1 MVGSFICG
9 GNSLP
14 REEEDHK
21 FHSAD
26 SSPRKSSSRSKNPYS
41 DRGLDRF
48 TVLLAEIE
56 EKRQKIYSELDPDEI
71 SLVRFVYSNDN
82 SIKPIVVMAK
92 GKRDQTKNR
101 SKSGPLSSHHTHPAA
116 APAVVHEKSAETAA
130 EKKNKEKK
138 GKLNLQRLKQPCY
151 YLPAIVMLVLLFLAL
166 FGRSVAIL
174 CTSLGWYLVPT
185 MTSRSSDLR
194 RSVKKKDYSKRLVD
208 NKKSDRRVSAVKTFD
223 RTKSAPLNE
232 FPKSP

>member
-1 MVGSFICG
+1 
-9 GNSLP
+9 
-14 REEEDHK
+14 
-21 FHSAD
+21 
-26 SSPRKSSSRSKNPYS
+26 
-41 DRGLDRF
+41 
-48 TVLLAEIE
+48 
-56 EKRQKIYSELDPDEI
+56 
-71 SLVRFVYSNDN
+71 
-82 SIKPIVVMAK
+82 
-92 GKRDQTKNR
+92 
-101 SKSGPLSSHHTHPAA
+101 
-116 APAVVHEKSAETAA
+116 
-130 EKKNKEKK
+130 
-138 GKLNLQRLKQPCY
+138 
-151 YLPAIVMLVLLFLAL
+151 MLVLLFLAL

>member
-116 APAVVHEKSAETAA
+116 APPSST
-130 EKKNKEKK
+130 KNP
-138 GKLNLQRLKQPCY
+138 LKP
-151 YLPAIVMLVLLFLAL
+151 P
-166 FGRSVAIL
+166 
-174 CTSLGWYLVPT
+174 
-185 MTSRSSDLR
+185 R
-194 RSVKKKDYSKRLVD
+194 R
-208 NKKSDRRVSAVKTFD
+208 RRT
-223 RTKSAPLNE
+223 RRRRGN
-232 FPKSP
+232 